1 MRKLF
6 TVLFLFTLTCATFA
20 QTQQEYYVG
29 GIDISNGDTLKF
41 GDSKNVVIKLM
52 QKKMRDKS
60 AYCPINDTIVFDNIV
75 LEEYKYDIVLCYF
88 NNDKLY
94 KINLKTVVTENN
106 INKYNEL
113 KFNPDILKLLVR
125 DKSFIMEQIY
135 RDTKVKNIK

>member
-94 KINLKTVVTENN
+94 KINLKTVVTEDN

-113 KFNPDILKLLVR
+113 KFNPEILKLLAK
-125 DKSFIMEQIY
+125 DKSFVMEQIY
-135 RDTKVKNIK
+135 RDAHLKNLK

>member
-52 QKKMRDKS
+52 QKKIRDKS
-60 AYCPINDTIVFDNIV
+60 AY
-75 LEEYKYDIVLCYF
+75 
-88 NNDKLY
+88 
-94 KINLKTVVTENN
+94 
-106 INKYNEL
+106 
-113 KFNPDILKLLVR
+113 
-125 DKSFIMEQIY
+125 
-135 RDTKVKNIK
+135 